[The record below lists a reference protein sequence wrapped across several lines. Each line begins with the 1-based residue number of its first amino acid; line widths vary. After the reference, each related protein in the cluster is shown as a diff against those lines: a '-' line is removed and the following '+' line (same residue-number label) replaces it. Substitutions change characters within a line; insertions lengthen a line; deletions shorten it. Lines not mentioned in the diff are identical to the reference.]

1 MLQILACKKEFN
13 GRQVLDIPSLEL
25 DKGVYWLQGIKGSGK
40 TTLLRMIAGLIPFKG
55 DILLH
60 GISLHSNPFDY
71 RRKVSLAEAE
81 PVYPPFITGQ
91 ELVGFYRS
99 IRKAPLQ
106 QIEKLIFI
114 F

>member
-1 MLQILACKKEFN
+1 LLQILACKKEFN
-13 GRQVLDIPSLEL
+13 GRQVLDILSLKL
-25 DKGVYWLQGIKGSGK
+25 DKGVYWLRGINGSGK

-60 GISLHSNPFDY
+60 GISLRSNPFDY

-81 PVYPPFITGQ
+81 PLYPPFITGQ

-99 IRKAPLQ
+99 IGKGLYRRLKN
-106 QIEKLIFI
+106 
-114 F
+114 